1 MAEKNVEAINLASMN
16 MILHAGNARELYNQS
31 MDLVESGN
39 FKDGEEMLIQAE
51 QEITAAHKIQT
62 RLLQDAIE
70 EDQPLITVL
79 MVHAQDTIMAVDSEI
94 RLIRRLQKLYRLGA
108 KQRGGD

>member
-1 MAEKNVEAINLASMN
+1 MSEKNAETINLASMN

-31 MDLVESGN
+31 MDLVEAGN
-39 FKDGEEMLIQAE
+39 FSEGEALLAKAE
-51 QEITAAHKIQT
+51 REITEAHKIQT

-70 EDQPLITVL
+70 EEQPVITVL

-94 RLIRRLQKLYRLGA
+94 RLIRRLQKLYRSG
-108 KQRGGD
+108 RGQGGEN